1 MPRVTPAWKVV
12 FALMFMQTVSSG
24 LGFYNMSVYVSELAS
39 QMQAPLASL
48 SFAVSLFFIAGG
60 IAGIYVARLMDR
72 VDIRWIMVGGA
83 LTGGIALAGVGFV
96 DRLPALYAMFI
107 LFGLGNTGVSL
118 VVSTTLITRWFPGP
132 ERAVAL
138 SVASTGLSLGGVT
151 LTPLTAL
158 LFNSIGVPAT
168 MPWLGL
174 MFFFLVLPLALFVI
188 KMPVQ
193 AVGVVTDGAQLIRGY
208 RHAIRQRFFVMLSL
222 GYLSC
227 MAAQV
232 GGIAH
237 LYGRIENLADFSM
250 ASYGIQTLSICSI
263 LGRFAGGWI
272 AARIQIRTFTLG
284 AICVQAVGLLLM
296 SIASGPAAALFAT
309 ALFGL
314 SVGNLLMSQPLWL
327 AHAYSGEVYPR
338 VFAMAN
344 ALSVIGVAA
353 GPFFMGWAVDGLD
366 YKAAFLLAFVFSV
379 LACVFF
385 IFSGTVRLQTE
396 SNKG

>member
-1 MPRVTPAWKVV
+1 MI
-12 FALMFMQTVSSG
+12 MQTVSSG
-24 LGFYNMSVYVSELAS
+24 FGFYNMSVYVSELAA

-60 IAGIYVARLMDR
+60 VAGIYVARLMDR

-83 LTGGIALAGVGFV
+83 LIGGIGLGGVGFV
-96 DRLPALYAMFI
+96 DSLPALYALFA

-132 ERAVAL
+132 DRAVAL

-158 LFNSIGVPAT
+158 LFNNIGVPET

-174 MFFFLVLPLALFVI
+174 MFFLLILPLALFVI

-193 AVGVVTDGAQLIRGY
+193 PEGLAANGNQLRQGY
-208 RHAIRQRFFVMLSL
+208 RDAIRQRFFVMLSL

-232 GGIAH
+232 GSIAH
-237 LYGRIENLADFSM
+237 LYGRIESLADFSM

-272 AARIQIRTFTLG
+272 AARVQIRTFTLG
-284 AICVQAVGLLLM
+284 AICLQAIGLVLL
-296 SIASGPAAALFAT
+296 SIASGPAGALFAT

-327 AHAYSGEVYPR
+327 AHAYPADVYSR

-353 GPFFMGWAVDGLD
+353 GPFFMGWVVDALD
-366 YKAAFLLAFVFSV
+366 YRAAFLLAFVFSL

-385 IFSGTVRLQTE
+385 IFSGTVRLRMG